1 MMQTPSAVCY
11 TVARKLYIDTVGE
24 GQNASIRW
32 TCAYRIPQLLGTNY
46 KTVTPETS
54 SDNA

>member
-1 MMQTPSAVCY
+1 MQTPSAVCY